1 MRQEVSANEQQGK
14 LIVSDSA
21 DPNNVKLASEEEGER
36 DYKKRMFW
44 QVAAL
49 HGMDVRSTFNFC
61 KEFVYGNELTMQQT
75 EALIDHYR
83 SEITTASGV
92 VNTIVTNS
100 FENLSLIKRAE
111 TINRGLRTTM
121 LIIEATEQATAKM
134 LANAGMANN
143 NRNAD
148 RVSRLAVRNKQLADT
163 YAKWNTERESWQK
176 DAENMLTEEA
186 YTKAR
191 ISGVSEHEQRILD
204 VSKIRSL
211 MVQRGVD
218 PNIADALAG
227 LIATGDYF
235 LNEKEKEDTSRY
247 LATNDELEDME
258 DV

>member
-1 MRQEVSANEQQGK
+1 
-14 LIVSDSA
+14 
-21 DPNNVKLASEEEGER
+21 
-36 DYKKRMFW
+36 
-44 QVAAL
+44 
-49 HGMDVRSTFNFC
+49 
-61 KEFVYGNELTMQQT
+61 
-75 EALIDHYR
+75 
-83 SEITTASGV
+83 
-92 VNTIVTNS
+92 
-100 FENLSLIKRAE
+100 
-111 TINRGLRTTM
+111 
-121 LIIEATEQATAKM
+121 
-134 LANAGMANN
+134 
-143 NRNAD
+143 
-148 RVSRLAVRNKQLADT
+148 
-163 YAKWNTERESWQK
+163 
-176 DAENMLTEEA
+176 MLTEEA